1 LIDRILTLAMV
12 SAAALSAVA
21 CAPAQDAQDTATGA
35 GAPASVDAE
44 SADTD
49 ASALP
54 VVGQSYWAA
63 RRQLLAAG
71 YEPLVIDGS
80 VPFTVCVA
88 EMEAGEPLAGECTG
102 ETLDLP
108 EVEGCAG
115 TGMGNCRT
123 NWRHPGTGRQ
133 LSVSTIGEPQPG
145 EVSDVAWD
153 NGTALAAISTEDA
166 CRQAVQAQFG
176 QEGPAVTFIDGVI
189 SWRAPVDGGRLS
201 FTCAVNGHQVSLTRE
216 GETQVVTLNT
226 AADSSAQQE
235 AH

>member
-1 LIDRILTLAMV
+1 LIDRILTSAIV
-12 SAAALSAVA
+12 SATALLAVA
-21 CAPAQDAQDTATGA
+21 CTPAQNAQDTATGA
-35 GAPASVDAE
+35 GAPASAAAE
-44 SADTD
+44 PADTD
-49 ASALP
+49 AAALP

-115 TGMGNCRT
+115 TGMANCRT

-133 LSVSTIGEPQPG
+133 LSVFTIGEPQPG
-145 EVSDVAWD
+145 EVSDIAWD
-153 NGTALAAISTEDA
+153 NGTAQAAISTEDA

-176 QEGPAVTFIDGVI
+176 QQGPAVTFIDGVI

-201 FTCAVNGHQVSLTRE
+201 FTCAVDGNAVSLTRD
-216 GETQVVTLNT
+216 GETQIVTLNAT
-226 AADSSAQQE
+226 ADRSAQQE
-235 AH
+235 AP